1 MPAITLPD
9 GRTVTPEEYQR
20 IFGETAP
27 LPAQDSSWTPE
38 GIMRAAGAIPVEDG
52 TYLVPVPNGDGTTSV
67 VPAGSAE
74 AAGAVGAGEGAT
86 GAACVGV
93 AGVTGATGVAGAV
106 YPAAGAVGATGAGFL
121 GIEKP
126 PSNAFEDLSPPILL
140 LISIVFLTSRIPSI
154 TDSYNNL

>member
-1 MPAITLPD
+1 MFYCTFVPQDAQKIAS
-9 GRTVTPEEYQR
+9 GSSC
-20 IFGETAP
+20 AP
-27 LPAQDSSWTPE
+27 QIGHTFAV
-38 GIMRAAGAIPVEDG
+38 GAAGATGV
-52 TYLVPVPNGDGTTSV
+52 T
-67 VPAGSAE
+67 
-74 AAGAVGAGEGAT
+74 GAVGAGEGAI
-86 GAACVGV
+86 GAACVGA

-154 TDSYNNL
+154 TDSYSSL